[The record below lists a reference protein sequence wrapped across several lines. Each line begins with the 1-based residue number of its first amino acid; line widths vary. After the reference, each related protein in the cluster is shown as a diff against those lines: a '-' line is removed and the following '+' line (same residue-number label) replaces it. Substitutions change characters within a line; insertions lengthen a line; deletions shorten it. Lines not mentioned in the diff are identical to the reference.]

1 MHGISCY
8 STLNAS
14 QIGEASL
21 TPLADRP
28 SKWCRFKY
36 AMTRFAS
43 MLGALSIAVCLLLLV
58 SSSTVLAQDLP
69 VAFDG
74 KRAFGY
80 LEKICNIGTRI
91 SGSEGMAKQQQI
103 IIEHFRK
110 FGSVQTQG
118 FDVAHP
124 VNGAPVRMMNLI
136 VSFHPTA
143 KERVLLC
150 CHYDTRPFPDRDLLK
165 PRGTFIGANDGASGV
180 ALFME
185 LAHHIKNISPKY
197 GVDIVFFDG
206 EELVYRS
213 GDKFFHGSEY
223 FASQYRRQPPEY
235 RYVCGVLVDMIGG
248 KKLQIHPEKGSMRY
262 APAVTKS
269 VFATA
274 KRLGLKEFSD
284 RPKHE
289 VNDDH
294 IPLNEIGKIPTTDL
308 IDFDYSHWH
317 TTKDVPASCSAES
330 LEKVGRLLIAWLPE
344 VPLN

>member
-1 MHGISCY
+1 MHGTNSLE
-8 STLNAS
+8 TLNSTAAS
-14 QIGEASL
+14 QDLGNRQIGHCYEQQSEARRSVLLL
-21 TPLADRP
+21 TQTRLTVILLALL
-28 SKWCRFKY
+28 
-36 AMTRFAS
+36 
-43 MLGALSIAVCLLLLV
+43 LGAGTTLR
-58 SSSTVLAQDLP
+58 AQDLP
-69 VAFDG
+69 ATFDG

-80 LEKICNIGTRI
+80 LEKICAIGTRI
-91 SGSEGMAKQQQI
+91 SGSEGMARQQQLVI
-103 IIEHFRK
+103 DHFRK
-110 FGSVQTQG
+110 LGEVRAQG

-124 VNGAPVRMMNLI
+124 VNGAPVRMTNLI

-150 CHYDTRPFPDRDLLK
+150 CHYDTRPFPDRDLFK

-185 LAHHIKNISPKY
+185 LGQHLKNISPKY

-223 FASQYRRQPPEY
+223 FATQYRRQPPEY
-235 RYVCGVLVDMIGG
+235 RYVCGVLVDMIAG
-248 KKLQIHPEKGSMRY
+248 KKLAIHPEKASMRL
-262 APAVTKS
+262 APSVTKS

-274 KRLGLKEFSD
+274 KRLGIKEFSD

-289 VNDDH
+289 VSDDH

-330 LEKVGRLLIAWLPE
+330 LEKVGRVLIAWLQE
-344 VPLN
+344 VPQN